1 MNQKMVIHGSHVH
14 ADSNEVYEVINPASE
29 EIIASL
35 PRGTAQDVERAVS
48 SSNDAFL
55 NVWREIS
62 PSERGLLLNT
72 LADLIENET
81 DKLAELETLNVGK
94 PRKESI
100 GNVKSAVNYF
110 RYYGGA
116 ADKLQGDS
124 IPLGRNYIDFTMLD
138 PLGVTAHIVPWNLP
152 LSIACRSL
160 APALAAGNTAVVKP
174 AALTPLSTL
183 RLAELCLEAGIP
195 DGVVNVVTG
204 YGSEVGA
211 PLVKH
216 PLIRG
221 ITFTGAV
228 GTGKNILRMAADG
241 IKTVVAELGGKSP
254 LIVFDD
260 ANLDLAVKD
269 ALRSSFI
276 NAGQVCSASTRLI
289 LHSAIREKFLDQ
301 LSSEIKTLEI
311 GPGIEDLDL
320 GPLVSKDQLE
330 TVTEY
335 VRIGISEGANLI
347 CGGKSPENFDK
358 GFFFEPSLFDKVNP
372 GMRIAQE
379 EIFGPVLVSLSF
391 EDEKEALD
399 IANNVSFGLVAGVY
413 TRDIGK
419 ALRMARDIQAGQ
431 VWINGWFIGGC
442 QAPFG
447 GYKESGLG
455 REKGMAA
462 LMNYVEIKN
471 IGIRL
476 DI

>member
-1 MNQKMVIHGSHVH
+1 MNKKMVIHGRQVR
-14 ADSNEVYEVINPASE
+14 ADLNEVYEIINPASE

-35 PRGTAQDVERAVS
+35 PRGTDQDVERAVS
-48 SSNDAFL
+48 SSKEAFL
-55 NVWREIS
+55 NEWRVFS

-94 PRKESI
+94 PLTESI
-100 GNVKSAVNYF
+100 GNVKAAVNYF
-110 RYYGGA
+110 RYYGVA
-116 ADKLQGDS
+116 ADKLQRDS

-138 PLGVTAHIVPWNLP
+138 PLGVTAHIVPWNFP

-160 APALAAGNTAVVKP
+160 APALATGNTAVVKP
-174 AALTPLSTL
+174 SALTPLSTL
-183 RLAELCLEAGIP
+183 RLAELCLDAGIP

-221 ITFTGAV
+221 VTFTGAV

-254 LIVFDD
+254 LIVFED

-269 ALRSSFI
+269 ALRSSFA

-289 LHSAIREKFLDQ
+289 LHSAIREEFLDQ
-301 LSSEIKTLEI
+301 LTSKIKALDI
-311 GPGIEDLDL
+311 GPGIEDHDL

-335 VRIGISEGANLI
+335 VRIGVSEGANLI
-347 CGGKSPENFDK
+347 CGGKNPENFDK
-358 GFFFEPSLFDKVNP
+358 GFYFEPSLFDNVNP

-399 IANNVSFGLVAGVY
+399 LANNVSYGLVAGVY
-413 TRDIGK
+413 TNDIGK

-471 IGIRL
+471 VGIRL